1 MVDDT
6 SADLWVRSR
15 WGSGDPGSWT
25 LLEACLLENV
35 FASSLWAAV
44 QAEKMILKNVCGL
57 LERAEGVVLRRD
69 QVNCQILEVVEDQV
83 VHL

>member
-1 MVDDT
+1 M
-6 SADLWVRSR
+6 
-15 WGSGDPGSWT
+15 
-25 LLEACLLENV
+25 LENV
-35 FASSLWAAV
+35 AASSLWAVV